1 MGGIGIWQ
9 VLIVLL
15 IIVILFGGKRL
26 RSLGSDLGTAIKGF
40 KKEMNDDDKKDKG
53 DVIEHKREQ
62 SDDAQTTEK
71 QKDKQ

>member
-26 RSLGSDLGTAIKGF
+26 RTLGSDLGTAIKGF
-40 KKEMNDDDKKDKG
+40 KKEMNEDDKKADG
-53 DVIEHKREQ
+53 EVIEHQREAKE
-62 SDDAQTTEK
+62 DEKATEK

>member
-1 MGGIGIWQ
+1 MGGIGVWQ

-40 KKEMNDDDKKDKG
+40 KKEMNDEDTKKEG
-53 DVIEHKREQ
+53 DVIEHKRE
-62 SDDAQTTEK
+62 DAAAKDAEK
-71 QKDKQ
+71 QKEKQ